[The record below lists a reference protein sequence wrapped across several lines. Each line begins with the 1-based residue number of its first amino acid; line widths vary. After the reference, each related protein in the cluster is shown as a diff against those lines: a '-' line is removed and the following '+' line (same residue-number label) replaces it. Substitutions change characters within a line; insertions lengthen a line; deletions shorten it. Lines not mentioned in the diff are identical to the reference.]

1 MGSIPA
7 RDHAIMLARFSE
19 QFGGSPGEAPAP
31 FTCNL
36 RDPDGAEREIVY
48 STFAVE
54 IAGSPHLVAIFDD
67 LTGPRAAG
75 RAAVALALA
84 LAQAASQLV
93 GAGTTDEI
101 LAGIARQGCRGHAGP
116 DGWDRGGGRGP
127 QAGDGGWL
135 RVPGA
140 NQSREAWT
148 AASITLDDLPGGEVL
163 LTGRSVVLP
172 DARLQWETNPV
183 IEGFAATLT
192 GLDWQAGVYVPLSW
206 GNRVFGVLG
215 AYLPAG
221 LAGPSEAELAFY
233 TPRARRESWTRI
245 IHSCSSSAVKHWI
258 ICARWQMLSTRDVY
272 SDLGGDYFQR
282 RDPERE
288 TQRPIRQLE
297 ALGPTPAEPTS
308 TAEAVAAA
316 WRLFP
321 VSGSRTLDSP
331 SALLPTFRIARRRL

>member
-75 RAAVALALA
+75 RVAVALA

-101 LAGIARQGCRGHAGP
+101 LAGIARHAVEGTRALTAGIVVVGE
-116 DGWDRGGGRGP
+116 DHKLATAGGYGFPARI
-127 QAGDGGWL
+127 
-135 RVPGA
+135 
-140 NQSREAWT
+140 QSREAWT

-163 LTGRSVVLP
+163 LTGRSVALP
-172 DARLQWETNPV
+172 DARLQWEANPV
-183 IEGFAATLT
+183 IEGL
-192 GLDWQAGVYVPLSW
+192 
-206 GNRVFGVLG
+206 R
-215 AYLPAG
+215 
-221 LAGPSEAELAFY
+221 
-233 TPRARRESWTRI
+233 PR
-245 IHSCSSSAVKHWI
+245 
-258 ICARWQMLSTRDVY
+258 
-272 SDLGGDYFQR
+272 
-282 RDPERE
+282 
-288 TQRPIRQLE
+288 
-297 ALGPTPAEPTS
+297 
-308 TAEAVAAA
+308 
-316 WRLFP
+316 
-321 VSGSRTLDSP
+321 
-331 SALLPTFRIARRRL
+331 